1 MFSETCPLFH
11 FPYHTYPASFPPV
24 AHSSAKYRGYTHTWS
39 YQVAPASCRQAF
51 RLASE
56 PAGCRRY
63 PSTERDGQAHP
74 LQILPTPSFP
84 LHTKTNLV
92 CPLFPIHTQKQG
104 GTHPPK
110 NVGAPT
116 FVIFPLQFHTFL
128 VLSGCKGLAQVRR
141 SFSEGGFPRFFL
153 SPPKFAPKLLP
164 ISQYTSLTGP
174 LFP

>member
-1 MFSETCPLFH
+1 VLRTGVTIAHQLALSLYAEGSVRTPPRSSAPCRSLPLAINSVHSSPRVFTDLRTLSFSVSHLSRVL
-11 FPYHTYPASFPPV
+11 PASC
-24 AHSSAKYRGYTHTWS
+24 ALSAKYRGYTHTWS

-92 CPLFPIHTQKQG
+92 CPLFPIHTQQDYSLHK
-104 GTHPPK
+104 
-110 NVGAPT
+110 
-116 FVIFPLQFHTFL
+116 
-128 VLSGCKGLAQVRR
+128 RR
-141 SFSEGGFPRFFL
+141 GMGV
-153 SPPKFAPKLLP
+153 
-164 ISQYTSLTGP
+164 
-174 LFP
+174 